1 MKPKTKKKK
10 DGGPPDKILRFT
22 QLGFQMALIIGLSSW
37 GGVWLDDYFQ
47 SNTPWW
53 TIGLSLFGVF
63 TSLYVV
69 FKEIQQMNS

>member
-1 MKPKTKKKK
+1 
-10 DGGPPDKILRFT
+10 
-22 QLGFQMALIIGLSSW
+22 MALIIGLSSW